1 MYHIVETAFASVV
14 QYGILLLEIV
24 GAGIILI
31 SSVRALDALLR
42 HRGNSKLMLADGI
55 ATALSFLLGSEV
67 LKTIV
72 APDWQEL
79 GMTAAILLMRAGMS
93 VLLNWEKKNEE
104 AEEE

>member
-42 HRGNSKLMLADGI
+42 LK
-55 ATALSFLLGSEV
+55 ALRDFCSGRRIGGS
-67 LKTIV
+67 
-72 APDWQEL
+72 A
-79 GMTAAILLMRAGMS
+79 
-93 VLLNWEKKNEE
+93 
-104 AEEE
+104 